1 MIYYII
7 FIHTIGLIN
16 AVPGAILS
24 SLYLLYIKSS
34 QELYHYC
41 LHYIYIV
48 SIVSK
53 ETDLSKDPDL
63 NVV

>member
-41 LHYIYIV
+41 LHYIG
-48 SIVSK
+48 K